1 MTVKLTQKQEA
12 FCLAYLETGNASEA
26 YRRAYSAEKMSGPTI
41 NRKAVELM
49 GNGKITARL
58 DELRKPAKEQA
69 LITYESHLRKL
80 AELRDAALMAEQY
93 GAAIRAEEIR
103 GKAAGLHKDRVEI
116 EGTTTQHMTVRFVR
130 PGDDG

>member
-1 MTVKLTQKQEA
+1 MTGLTLKQEN

-26 YRRAYSAEKMSGPTI
+26 YRRAYSAGKMSGPTVH
-41 NRKAVELM
+41 RTAKELLD
-49 GNGKITARL
+49 NPKIATRL
-58 DELRKPAKEQA
+58 DELRAPATQQG
-69 LITYESHLRKL
+69 LISYESHLKRL